1 MSPAASRIATFGL
14 SSSCC
19 CTRSTVLHPPI
30 LHNQAAIPVAFSP
43 QVLYLRRQ
51 NGKKMLILP
60 NYRNHHH
67 PLRPCCVNDNQDSQT
82 KESSDISLPEQTDST
97 GKENHQQESLT
108 TNEISG
114 NKFHCRS
121 LAGMFSCGVW
131 CFADQFYPSN
141 KSRDS
146 FINRI
151 LKRLKRYGV
160 AGVLSYGLLN
170 TCYYLSTFLFVWLY
184 VAPAPGRMGYVA
196 AAERFLKILAM
207 VWAGSQVTK
216 LIRAG
221 WALALAPA
229 VDRGLSWF
237 TIKYKFKSQGK
248 AFMAIAGFCFGLA
261 FMVFLV
267 LTLLWA

>member
-108 TNEISG
+108 TNE
-114 NKFHCRS
+114 
-121 LAGMFSCGVW
+121 
-131 CFADQFYPSN
+131 
-141 KSRDS
+141 
-146 FINRI
+146 I

>member
-30 LHNQAAIPVAFSP
+30 LHNQAAIPIAFSP

-67 PLRPCCVNDNQDSQT
+67 PLRPCSVNDNQDSQT

-108 TNEISG
+108 TNE
-114 NKFHCRS
+114 
-121 LAGMFSCGVW
+121 
-131 CFADQFYPSN
+131 
-141 KSRDS
+141 
-146 FINRI
+146 I

-248 AFMAIAGFCFGLA
+248 ASMAIAGFCFGLA